1 MKLIQMGMPGVNINS
16 SLDADTAKIVAGEFG
31 WDVED
36 VAVSEEDQ
44 LTAARGGA
52 AEHDEGSEPR
62 PPIVTVMGHVDH
74 GKTSL
79 LDQIRKANVAG
90 GEAGGITQHIGA
102 YRVQTSKGYI
112 TFLDTPGHEAFSAM
126 RARGANV
133 TDIVVL
139 VVAADDGVMPQT
151 REAVTHA
158 RAAKVPIV
166 VAINKIDKPDADPE
180 KVKRQLME
188 LNLVPEDLG
197 GDTIYCEVS
206 AKTRLGVDAL
216 LEMLALQAEVMEL
229 KANPLHP
236 AHAVVVEALLDRGKG
251 PVARAIVLDGTLRT
265 GDFVLSGPAVG
276 KIRAMTDDRGRT
288 ITTAGP
294 ATPVEILGLSDVPNA
309 GEELDAVK
317 DPKKA
322 QEIAEQ
328 RKAKTRSQMST
339 QTSKTTLDQIAMRA
353 QQADQVELRAIIKAD
368 VRGSA
373 EALSEALSRLSSPK
387 VKLTIVDASVGAI
400 NESDVNLAI
409 ASKGII
415 IGFNVRPAGKAAA
428 LADSEGIEIRQ
439 YSIIYNVIDD
449 VRRAME
455 GLLAPMLVE
464 KAIGKAQV
472 RMVLKLTKAG
482 IVAGSMITEGVV
494 RRSAKV
500 RVRRGDTVVHEGKIS
515 GLKRFKDDVKE
526 VAEGFECGI
535 SIEGFEDIKENDML
549 EVFEIEEVRQKL

>member
-1 MKLIQMGMPGVNINS
+1 
-16 SLDADTAKIVAGEFG
+16 
-31 WDVED
+31 
-36 VAVSEEDQ
+36 
-44 LTAARGGA
+44 
-52 AEHDEGSEPR
+52 
-62 PPIVTVMGHVDH
+62 
-74 GKTSL
+74 
-79 LDQIRKANVAG
+79 
-90 GEAGGITQHIGA
+90 
-102 YRVQTSKGYI
+102 
-112 TFLDTPGHEAFSAM
+112 
-126 RARGANV
+126 
-133 TDIVVL
+133 
-139 VVAADDGVMPQT
+139 
-151 REAVTHA
+151 
-158 RAAKVPIV
+158 
-166 VAINKIDKPDADPE
+166 
-180 KVKRQLME
+180 
-188 LNLVPEDLG
+188 
-197 GDTIYCEVS
+197 
-206 AKTRLGVDAL
+206 
-216 LEMLALQAEVMEL
+216 MLALQAEVMEL